1 MTNEKRPAAR
11 YAWYILALVLAVA
24 AIILLVLAM
33 KEESAG
39 RQTLLAAGQLCSTTG
54 LVLCLW
60 RNRKNRKKQQ

>member
-1 MTNEKRPAAR
+1 MTNEKRPASR
-11 YAWYILALVLAVA
+11 YAWYTLALVLAVA

-33 KEESAG
+33 KEESDSK
-39 RQTLLAAGQLCSTTG
+39 QTLLAAGQLCSTTG

>member
-1 MTNEKRPAAR
+1 MTNEKRPTSW
-11 YAWYILALVLAVA
+11 YAWYIFALVLAVA

-39 RQTLLAAGQLCSTTG
+39 KQTLLAAGQLCSTTG

>member
-1 MTNEKRPAAR
+1 MTHEKRPAAR

-24 AIILLVLAM
+24 AITLLVLAM
-33 KEESAG
+33 KVESAC
-39 RQTLLAAGQLCSTTG
+39 RQTLLAASQLCSTTG